1 MLISWRG
8 TENRQPI
15 GRSPDCSPQTPTKLL
30 GGATYARTIAIN
42 PPFHDLSQMAQKAV
56 ARMRIGAS
64 VLAPIS
70 YVCLVSGL
78 VPVGAV
84 LNLFG
89 QALITPFAVKNRA
102 WDMVALSIF
111 FTAVNLTA
119 VAPHAVAA
127 YDQLSANS
135 SASAGVLY
143 RSRR

>member
-1 MLISWRG
+1 M
-8 TENRQPI
+8 ENRP
-15 GRSPDCSPQTPTKLL
+15 PT
-30 GGATYARTIAIN
+30 
-42 PPFHDLSQMAQKAV
+42 HDLPQMAQKAV

-64 VLAPIS
+64 VVAPIS

-78 VPVGAV
+78 VPVGAC
-84 LNLFG
+84 LNLIG

-119 VAPHAVAA
+119 VAPHATAA
-127 YDQLSANS
+127 YDQLVSS
-135 SASAGVLY
+135 PSASAGVLY

>member
-1 MLISWRG
+1 M
-8 TENRQPI
+8 ENHPPI
-15 GRSPDCSPQTPTKLL
+15 
-30 GGATYARTIAIN
+30 
-42 PPFHDLSQMAQKAV
+42 HDLPQMAQKAV

-64 VLAPIS
+64 VVAPIS

-78 VPVGAV
+78 VPVGAC
-84 LNLFG
+84 LNLLG

-119 VAPHAVAA
+119 VAPHAAAA
-127 YDQLSANS
+127 YDQLVSS
-135 SASAGVLY
+135 PSASAGVLY

>member
-1 MLISWRG
+1 
-8 TENRQPI
+8 
-15 GRSPDCSPQTPTKLL
+15 
-30 GGATYARTIAIN
+30 
-42 PPFHDLSQMAQKAV
+42 MAQKAV

-89 QALITPFAVKNRA
+89 QALITPFAVKSRA

-119 VAPHAVAA
+119 VAPHAAA
-127 YDQLSANS
+127 TYDQLVANP